1 MTIIESLQD
10 ATTAKQTKLKFVNS
24 ESVHELHD
32 TLTAKIKWALLTYN
46 AVKCDLWEIN

>member
-46 AVKCDLWEIN
+46 AVK